1 MKKRKIVVIGGGSV
15 GWMTA
20 LFIKKMYDIDGDVTL
35 IESEDIGI
43 LGAGEGS
50 TPNFPGM
57 LNFLGIDFKEFLI
70 KTNATHKL
78 GISFI
83 NWNGDG
89 KTYHHPF
96 GNYNLKYNWTVK
108 ENMPKLTKYIGYL
121 YKNDTS
127 HEECILSNRLSN
139 SNLSP
144 LLRQQDENGAENSV
158 DYGFH
163 FDANLV
169 AKYLRKVAER
179 RKIKRIEGIVTG
191 FKLDD
196 SENIKKIILK
206 DGQRID
212 ADFVFDCSGFNRL
225 VLGKLYKT
233 DWISYADSLKVTA
246 ALTFQLPQDVGY
258 IKPYTKSIAMKY
270 GWMWMIPLQNRIG
283 CGYNFDEKFTTI
295 DEAKAEVEEFFGT
308 KIQFNKV
315 IPYNA
320 GRFSKLWV
328 KNCIAVGLSS
338 GFVEPIEATSIFTSV
353 NQLFSLDVPS
363 IEKVIMGD
371 TAISDDY
378 NDNASRFFDRTKDFL
393 HFHYFT
399 KRKDTEFWKTY
410 YYTTTKSK
418 ELLEKIEK
426 WKTEIPKQLDFDKE
440 PFDLYNWVNVGLG
453 LEFYDKNKFIE
464 NLSDSDYS
472 SIEEWHNMQ
481 EEYIAKI
488 YKASIDE
495 VECIELI
502 KKIYYNG

>member
-1 MKKRKIVVIGGGSV
+1 MKKRKITIIGGGSA
-15 GWMTA
+15 GWITA
-20 LFIKKMYDIDGDVTL
+20 LFIKKMYDVDADVTV
-35 IESEDIGI
+35 IESDDIGI

-96 GNYNLKYNWTVK
+96 GNYNLKYNWTIK

-121 YKNDTS
+121 YKNNTS
-127 HEECILSNRLSN
+127 HEEVILSNRLSN
-139 SNLSP
+139 ANLSP
-144 LLRQQDENGAENSV
+144 LLKEINDGAENSV

-163 FDANLV
+163 FDAHLV
-169 AKYLRKVAER
+169 AKYLRKIGER
-179 RKIKRIEGIVTG
+179 RKIKRIEGVVTG
-191 FKLDD
+191 FKLDN

-206 DGQRID
+206 DGQKID

-233 DWISYADSLKVTA
+233 DWISYSDSLKVTS
-246 ALTFQLPQDVGY
+246 ALTFQLPQDIGY

-295 DEAKAEVEEFFGT
+295 AEAKLEVEEFFGK
-308 KIQFNKV
+308 KIEFNKV

-320 GRFSKLWV
+320 GRFDKLWV
-328 KNCIAVGLSS
+328 KNCIAVGLSG
-338 GFVEPIEATSIFTSV
+338 GFAEPIEATSIFTSV

-363 IEKVIMGD
+363 IEKAINGD
-371 TAISDDY
+371 SSAADEH
-378 NDNASRFFDRTKDFL
+378 NENAAKFMDRTKDFL
-393 HFHYFT
+393 QFHYFT
-399 KRKDTEFWKTY
+399 KRTDTEFWKTY
-410 YYTTTKSK
+410 YKSTHKSK
-418 ELLEKIEK
+418 ELLEKIDK
-426 WKTEIPKQLDFDKE
+426 WKNSIPEQLDFDKE
-440 PFDLYNWVNVGLG
+440 PFDLYNWINVGLG
-453 LEFYDKNKFIE
+453 LEFYDKNKFIK
-464 NLSDSDYS
+464 NLSESDYK
-472 SIEEWHNMQ
+472 SIEEWHSVQ
-481 EEYIAKI
+481 ERYIKEI
-488 YKASIDE
+488 YNLSIDE
-495 VECIELI
+495 LECINLI
-502 KKIYYNG
+502 KKLYYNG